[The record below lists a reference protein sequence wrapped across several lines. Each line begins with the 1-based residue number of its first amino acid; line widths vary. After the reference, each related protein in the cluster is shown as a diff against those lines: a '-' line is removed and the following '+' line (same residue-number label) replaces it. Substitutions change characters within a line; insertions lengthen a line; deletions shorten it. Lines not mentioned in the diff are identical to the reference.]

1 MRKRPNV
8 TQLVDFAKC
17 EKLAVLKLSQRE
29 TLDAGRRDAIN
40 RGTAAHSR
48 MEKAATVDG
57 RCFVASFAF
66 GADAEQTQFLR
77 EFRDSRLLPHT
88 LGRAAV
94 RLYYALSPGAVS
106 FLSQVPGGRRLAC
119 IVVKWGI
126 FAITLKQGRAK
137 KIK

>member
-1 MRKRPNV
+1 MRKRPSV

-29 TLDAGRRDAIN
+29 TLDAGRRDAVN

-48 MEKAATVDG
+48 LENAVTVDG

-66 GADAEQTQFLR
+66 GTDAEQTRFLR
-77 EFRDSRLLPHT
+77 EFRDSRLLPHA

-119 IVVKWGI
+119 IVVEWGI
-126 FAITLKQGRAK
+126 LAITFKQSSAK
-137 KIK
+137 RN